1 LTRVVE
7 RKQVVLYP
15 LRQMKTEPALST
27 QILTG
32 LFVHQRNPL
41 ETTTSGPMSSKADI
55 ILPSS
60 LQVFDLPPK
69 LIFLDQGR
77 KVHQSSFTAPT
88 PLPQSL
94 DPPAASVYMSI
105 AQGGKPASGSGIG
118 ARPEHNLSIDS
129 QNHNWCFISGV
140 MHTK

>member
-1 LTRVVE
+1 MSAKGVEHLVIFTRSTWQPIPAATMAIALTRVVE

-41 ETTTSGPMSSKADI
+41 ETTSSGLMSSKADI

-60 LQVFDLPPK
+60 FPVFDLPPK

-77 KVHQSSFTAPT
+77 KVHQPSFTAPT
-88 PLPQSL
+88 PCHSL
-94 DPPAASVYMSI
+94 
-105 AQGGKPASGSGIG
+105 
-118 ARPEHNLSIDS
+118 
-129 QNHNWCFISGV
+129 
-140 MHTK
+140 